1 MNINPQGSKS
11 HRTFHMCVCM
21 GMCMCMCVHVC
32 MYVCVCESA
41 MSFLSLWDHSTVQN
55 TCGYSIYM

>member
-21 GMCMCMCVHVC
+21 GIVYVCTC
-32 MYVCVCESA
+32 MYVFVCESA